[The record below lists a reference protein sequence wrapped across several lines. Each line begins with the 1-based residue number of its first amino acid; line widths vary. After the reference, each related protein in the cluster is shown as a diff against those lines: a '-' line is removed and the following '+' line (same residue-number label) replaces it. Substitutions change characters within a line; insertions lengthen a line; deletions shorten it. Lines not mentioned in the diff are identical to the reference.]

1 LSFIIDGMLT
11 RKRQFIPGTGDFL
24 NVTEGEQF
32 EFILPGYIKFI
43 ASPYHPSIK
52 GKIYQHES
60 IAILFY
66 AKIFF
71 CILNNY

>member
-1 LSFIIDGMLT
+1 MSFIIDGMLT

-43 ASPYHPSIK
+43 ASPDHPSIK
-52 GKIYQHES
+52 GKTHQHES
-60 IAILFY
+60 IAILFNPRN
-66 AKIFF
+66 IF
-71 CILNNY
+71 LYT